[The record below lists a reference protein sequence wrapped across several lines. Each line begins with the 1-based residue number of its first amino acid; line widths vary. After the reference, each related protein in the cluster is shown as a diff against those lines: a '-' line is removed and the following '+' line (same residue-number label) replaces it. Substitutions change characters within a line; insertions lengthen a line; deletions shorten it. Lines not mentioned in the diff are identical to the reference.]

1 MILTTRARKIAFS
14 FSIFQDAIEVE
25 AVELSKPFLHVIEA
39 EAVRQLDPLPNYLE
53 PVNHLQL

>member
-1 MILTTRARKIAFS
+1 MILTTRAREIAFS

-39 EAVRQLDPLPNYLE
+39 EAVGQLDPKT
-53 PVNHLQL
+53 

>member
-39 EAVRQLDPLPNYLE
+39 EAVGQLDPLPSYLE

>member
-14 FSIFQDAIEVE
+14 FSIFQYAIEVE
-25 AVELSKPFLHVIEA
+25 AVELSKLFLHVIEA
-39 EAVRQLDPLPNYLE
+39 EAVGQLDPLPNYLE